1 MAKTGS
7 VLEQETKMHTLSQLY
22 EPPCSFEAKE
32 SEEMDVYRICI
43 DGVVIRYDEGSHHI
57 TMTVEGS
64 LPSEVTEVLV
74 QDLVQK
80 LYLIEEEYFQVE
92 QV

>member
-64 LPSEVTEVLV
+64 LPAEVTEILV